1 MSMLMGARGAGSLLG
16 PVLGGWWAGESHS
29 RLRTGILVGFVIAA
43 AGYVFLGAST
53 SLAIAIC
60 AVAAAHAGSST
71 NWVFSSTLLQIYTE
85 DRFRGRVFSA
95 DFGIC
100 MLGISASSYL
110 AGVALD
116 WGVSPRAFAIAIGL
130 VMLVPAAAWAVALH
144 RTGRR
149 CS

>member
-1 MSMLMGARGAGSLLG
+1 MIG
-16 PVLGGWWAGESHS
+16 
-29 RLRTGILVGFVIAA
+29 A
-43 AGYVFLGAST
+43 AGYICLGTST
-53 SLAIAIC
+53 SLVIAIC

-100 MLGISASSYL
+100 MLAISVSSYL

-116 WGVSPRAFAIAIGL
+116 LGVPPRAFAVSIGL
-130 VMLVPAAAWAVALH
+130 VMLIPAAAWALALH
-144 RTGRR
+144 RTRR
-149 CS
+149 P